1 MSDSYTK
8 FSLTIERVTAGERR
22 WLIENAEWQPPEC
35 EVWEA
40 PPWWDDDGAEVPFNW
55 DAGNAEFLVHS
66 EECGSHDHAAKFLQA
81 FLQRFRPKEALC
93 LSWSYSGDAMADS
106 SANGGGAAFI
116 TSTEIKVND
125 IFTWAAEQWAAFRTE
140 NP

>member
-1 MSDSYTK
+1 MSDSYTQ
-8 FSLTIERVTAGERR
+8 FSLTIENVTAEERR

-35 EVWEA
+35 EMWEA
-40 PPWWDDDGAEVPFNW
+40 PPWWDEDGEEVPFNW
-55 DAGNAEFLVHS
+55 DAGDDEFSVFS
-66 EECGSHDHAAKFLQA
+66 TECGSPDHAAKFLQA

-106 SANGGGAAFI
+106 GTDGGGAAFI
-116 TSTEIKVND
+116 TVAEIKVND
-125 IFTWAAEQWAAFRTE
+125 IFTWAAEQWATFRKE